1 MIRYEKLG
9 DEFWNI
15 QLINKENWNN
25 EILESYFWETKMTL
39 TRKQQEWKNFTPEE
53 MIILWA

>member
-39 TRKQQEWKNFTPEE
+39 THKQQEWKNFTPEE